1 MSQQSS
7 GPTRLARTAAKEVPH
22 RKSDRFFAA
31 RAEAKADCEQL
42 IVDVR
47 RSHLHEATRVELLS
61 AAERVQRELL
71 AISLDT
77 PDARNAVVDL
87 DKQLKHLQLAEKWV
101 VAAQRVMDRL
111 GENGSKSVRDG
122 VLEAQDT
129 VMWCVRADHWNGKLT
144 ASLTVLEEVVREA
157 EVHAARSA

>member
-1 MSQQSS
+1 M
-7 GPTRLARTAAKEVPH
+7 
-22 RKSDRFFAA
+22 
-31 RAEAKADCEQL
+31 
-42 IVDVR
+42 
-47 RSHLHEATRVELLS
+47 ELLS